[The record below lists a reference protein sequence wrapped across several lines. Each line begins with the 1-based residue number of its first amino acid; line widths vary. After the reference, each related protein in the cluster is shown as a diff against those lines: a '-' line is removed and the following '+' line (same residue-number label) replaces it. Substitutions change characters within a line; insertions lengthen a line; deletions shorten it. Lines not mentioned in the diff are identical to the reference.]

1 MRLPTAVSLFLLLA
15 IYSGMSQANVE
26 EALRN
31 ITEHLILD
39 GDGQLPTGGVVY
51 QPAIIEAF
59 YSDDNYQPVWVD
71 REQAVRVL
79 EVLAGAAEDGLDPED
94 YHYTSLKAMLDQSDV
109 NWATGGRSR
118 ALFDILLSDGVI
130 LYIRHLSQGKV
141 DPRQMDP
148 SFNYS
153 RLEFNPTDISTALRT
168 AVSEDTIDD
177 IMEQAR
183 PQQGFYQQMKTALAN
198 YRDLASRETFLDIP
212 DDVVLKPG
220 NDHVNV
226 LALRQRLVETGH
238 LDSGS
243 EASTLFDEQLEEAVR
258 HFQKDNDLDVDSIV
272 GKQSYAL
279 MNLSWAD
286 RVDALRLNMDRLRWI
301 YRDISDDVIVV
312 NIAGFE
318 LYYLRDNALVWD
330 TPVMTG
336 TIQHQ
341 TPVFTERLKYLEFNP
356 TWTVPRSIIRR
367 SLFPKFSANPQYVVD
382 NNYDLIDRDGRD
394 VDPLAIDWSAYSD
407 RNFPYGVV
415 QQPGENNALGRVK
428 FIFPNQHAI
437 YLHDTPSRALFSRSS
452 RAFSAGCVRVKNPL
466 QFAEILLDDPDKWS
480 LQQIRDLVASGKP
493 KERVYLPRKVDVMLL
508 YWTTSP
514 TSDGGV
520 QFHPDVYNKDPAML
534 AALNAPPPIH

>member
-1 MRLPTAVSLFLLLA
+1 MRLSTAAGFFLLLA
-15 IYSGMSQANVE
+15 IYCGVAQANVE
-26 EALRN
+26 ESLRN

-51 QPAIIEAF
+51 QPAIIEQF
-59 YSDDNYQPVWVD
+59 YSENNYQPVWID

-79 EVLAGAAEDGLDPED
+79 GILAGAAEDGLNPED
-94 YHYTSLKAMLDQSDV
+94 YHYTTLKTMLDKSDV
-109 NWATGGRSR
+109 SWTTGNRSS
-118 ALFDILLSDGVI
+118 ALFDVLLSDGVI

-141 DPRQMDP
+141 DPRRMDP

-153 RLEFNPTDISTALRT
+153 RLEFEPTKVSTALRR
-168 AVSEDTIDD
+168 AVSEDTIED
-177 IMEQAR
+177 IMEEVR
-183 PQQGFYQQMKTALAN
+183 PQQRFYHQMKKALAS
-198 YRDLASRETFLDIP
+198 YRDLAAGEAFVDIP

-220 NDHVNV
+220 NDHANV
-226 LALRQRLVETGH
+226 LALRKRLVETGQ
-238 LDSGS
+238 LDPASKS
-243 EASTLFDEQLEEAVR
+243 STLFDEQLEKAVR
-258 HFQKDNDLDVDSIV
+258 RFQKDNDLDVDGIV
-272 GKQSYAL
+272 GKQSYTL
-279 MNLSWAD
+279 LNMSWAD

-301 YRDISDDVIVV
+301 YRDISDDLIVV

-330 TPVMTG
+330 APVMTG

-341 TPVFTERLKYLEFNP
+341 TPVFTEHLKYLEFNP

-367 SLFPKFSANPQYVVD
+367 SLFPKFSGNPQYVVD
-382 NNYDLIDRDGRD
+382 NNYHLIDRDGQAT
-394 VDPLAIDWSAYSD
+394 DPLSIDWSAYNGS
-407 RNFPYGVV
+407 NFPYGVV

-428 FIFPNQHAI
+428 FIFPNKHAI

-452 RAFSAGCVRVKNPL
+452 RAFSSGCVRVQNPL

-480 LQQIRDLVASGKP
+480 LQQIRDLVASGRP
-493 KERVYLPRKVDVMLL
+493 KERVYLPRTVDVMLM

-520 QFHPDVYNKDPAML
+520 QFHPDIYSKDPAML
-534 AALNAPPPIH
+534 TALNAPPPIY

>member
-1 MRLPTAVSLFLLLA
+1 MRLPAATSLFLLLA
-15 IYSGMSQANVE
+15 IYSGAVQASVE

-39 GDGQLPTGGVVY
+39 GDGQLPTGGVVF

-59 YSDDNYQPVWVD
+59 YSEDNYQSVWND

-79 EVLAGAAEDGLDPED
+79 DILAGAAEDGLNPED
-94 YHYTSLKAMLDQSDV
+94 YHYATLQTMLDENELS
-109 NWATGGRSR
+109 WTTGNRSR
-118 ALFDILLSDGVI
+118 ALFDVLLSDGVI

-153 RLEFNPTDISTALRT
+153 RLEFEPTKISTALRR
-168 AVSEDTIDD
+168 AVSEDTIDR
-177 IMEQAR
+177 IMEDLR
-183 PQQGFYQQMKTALAN
+183 PQQRFYQQMTTALAS
-198 YRDLASRETFLDIP
+198 YRDLAASEAFVNIP

-220 NDHVNV
+220 NDHANV
-226 LALRQRLVETGH
+226 LALRKRLVGSGQ
-238 LDSGS
+238 LDPAFES
-243 EASTLFDEQLEEAVR
+243 STLFDTQLEAAVR
-258 HFQKDNDLDVDSIV
+258 RFQKDNDLDVDGIV

-279 MNLSWAD
+279 LNLSWAD
-286 RVDALRLNMDRLRWI
+286 RVDALRLNMDRLRWV
-301 YRDISDDVIVV
+301 YRDISDDLILV

-318 LYYLRDNALVWD
+318 LYYIRDNALIWD
-330 TPVMTG
+330 SPVMTG

-341 TPVFTERLKYLEFNP
+341 TPVFTEQLKYLEFNP
-356 TWTVPRSIIRR
+356 TWTVPRSIISR
-367 SLFPKFSANPQYVVD
+367 SLFPKFTANPQYAVD
-382 NNYDLIDRDGRD
+382 NNYQLTDRNGQKA
-394 VDPLAIDWSAYSD
+394 DPLAIDWSAYNSS
-407 RNFPYGVV
+407 NFPYSVV

-466 QFAEILLDDPDKWS
+466 QFAEILLDDPDKWP
-480 LQQIRDLVASGKP
+480 LQKIRDLVASDKT
-493 KERVYLPRKVDVMLL
+493 KERVYLPRKVDVMLM
-508 YWTTSP
+508 YWTASP

-520 QFHPDVYNKDPAML
+520 QFHPDIYNKDPAML
-534 AALNAPPPIH
+534 RALNAPPPVY

>member
-1 MRLPTAVSLFLLLA
+1 MRLSTAAGFFLLLA
-15 IYSGMSQANVE
+15 IYCGVAQANVE
-26 EALRN
+26 ESLRN

-51 QPAIIEAF
+51 QPAIIEQF
-59 YSDDNYQPVWVD
+59 YSENNYQPVWID

-79 EVLAGAAEDGLDPED
+79 GILAGAAEDGLNPED
-94 YHYTSLKAMLDQSDV
+94 YHYTTLKTMLDKSDV
-109 NWATGGRSR
+109 SWTTGNRSS
-118 ALFDILLSDGVI
+118 ALFDVLLSDGVI

-141 DPRQMDP
+141 DPRRMDP

-153 RLEFNPTDISTALRT
+153 RLEFEPTKVSTALRR
-168 AVSEDTIDD
+168 AVSEDTIED
-177 IMEQAR
+177 IMEEVR
-183 PQQGFYQQMKTALAN
+183 PQQRFYHQMKKALAS
-198 YRDLASRETFLDIP
+198 YRDLAAGEAFVDIP

-220 NDHVNV
+220 NDHANV
-226 LALRQRLVETGH
+226 LALRKRLVETGQ
-238 LDSGS
+238 LDPASKS
-243 EASTLFDEQLEEAVR
+243 STLFDEQLEKAVR
-258 HFQKDNDLDVDSIV
+258 RFQKDNDLDVDGIV
-272 GKQSYAL
+272 GKQSYTL
-279 MNLSWAD
+279 LNMSWAD

-301 YRDISDDVIVV
+301 YRDISDDLIVV

-330 TPVMTG
+330 APVMTG

-341 TPVFTERLKYLEFNP
+341 TPVFTEHLKYLEFNP

-382 NNYDLIDRDGRD
+382 NNYHLIDRDGQAT
-394 VDPLAIDWSAYSD
+394 DPLSIDWSAYNGS
-407 RNFPYGVV
+407 NFPYGVV

-428 FIFPNQHAI
+428 FIFPNKHAI

-452 RAFSAGCVRVKNPL
+452 RAFSSGCVRVQNPL

-480 LQQIRDLVASGKP
+480 LQQIRDLVASGRP
-493 KERVYLPRKVDVMLL
+493 KERVYLPRTVDVMLM

-520 QFHPDVYNKDPAML
+520 QFHPDIYSKDPAML
-534 AALNAPPPIH
+534 TALNAPPPIY

>member
-1 MRLPTAVSLFLLLA
+1 MRLPTAVSLFLLLG
-15 IYSGMSQANVE
+15 IYSGMSQAKVE

-79 EVLAGAAEDGLDPED
+79 EVLAGAAEDGLNPED

-153 RLEFNPTDISTALRT
+153 RLEFNPANISTALRT

-226 LALRQRLVETGH
+226 LALRQRLVETSH

-258 HFQKDNDLDVDSIV
+258 RFQKDNDLDVDSIV

-279 MNLSWAD
+279 LNLSWAD

-382 NNYDLIDRDGRD
+382 NNYDLIDRDGQD

-514 TSDGGV
+514 TSDGRV

-534 AALNAPPPIH
+534 AALNAPPPIY

>member
-1 MRLPTAVSLFLLLA
+1 MRLPTAVSLFLLLG
-15 IYSGMSQANVE
+15 IYSGMSQAKVE

-79 EVLAGAAEDGLDPED
+79 EVLAGAAEDGLNPED

-109 NWATGGRSR
+109 NWATGSLSR

-153 RLEFNPTDISTALRT
+153 RLEFNPANISTALRT

-183 PQQGFYQQMKTALAN
+183 PRQGFYQQMKMALAN

-238 LDSGS
+238 LNSGS
-243 EASTLFDEQLEEAVR
+243 KASTLFDEQLEEAVR
-258 HFQKDNDLDVDSIV
+258 RFQKDNDLDVDSIV

-279 MNLSWAD
+279 LNLSWAD

-382 NNYDLIDRDGRD
+382 NNYDLIDRDGQD

-514 TSDGGV
+514 TSDGRV

-534 AALNAPPPIH
+534 AALNAPPPIY

>member
-1 MRLPTAVSLFLLLA
+1 MRLPAATSLFLLLA
-15 IYSGMSQANVE
+15 IYSGAVQASVE

-39 GDGQLPTGGVVY
+39 GDGQLPTGGVVF

-59 YSDDNYQPVWVD
+59 YSEDNYQSVWND

-79 EVLAGAAEDGLDPED
+79 DILAGAAEDGLNPED
-94 YHYTSLKAMLDQSDV
+94 YHYATLQTMLDENELS
-109 NWATGGRSR
+109 WTTGNRSR
-118 ALFDILLSDGVI
+118 ALFDVLLSDGVI

-153 RLEFNPTDISTALRT
+153 RLEFEPTKISTALRR
-168 AVSEDTIDD
+168 AVSEDTIDR
-177 IMEQAR
+177 IMEDLR
-183 PQQGFYQQMKTALAN
+183 PQQRFYQQMTTALAS
-198 YRDLASRETFLDIP
+198 YRDLAAGEAFVDIP

-220 NDHVNV
+220 NDHANV
-226 LALRQRLVETGH
+226 LALRKRLVGSGQ
-238 LDSGS
+238 LDPAFES
-243 EASTLFDEQLEEAVR
+243 STLFDTQLEAAVR
-258 HFQKDNDLDVDSIV
+258 RFQKDNDLDVDGIV

-279 MNLSWAD
+279 LNLSWAD
-286 RVDALRLNMDRLRWI
+286 RVDALRLNMDRLRWV
-301 YRDISDDVIVV
+301 YRDISDDLILV

-318 LYYLRDNALVWD
+318 LYYIRDNALIWD
-330 TPVMTG
+330 SPVMTG

-341 TPVFTERLKYLEFNP
+341 TPVFTEQLKYLEFN
-356 TWTVPRSIIRR
+356 
-367 SLFPKFSANPQYVVD
+367 
-382 NNYDLIDRDGRD
+382 
-394 VDPLAIDWSAYSD
+394 WSAYNSS
-407 RNFPYGVV
+407 NFPYSVV

-466 QFAEILLDDPDKWS
+466 QFAEILLDDPDKWP
-480 LQQIRDLVASGKP
+480 LQKIRDLVASDKT
-493 KERVYLPRKVDVMLL
+493 KERVYLPRKVDVMLM
-508 YWTTSP
+508 YWTASP

-520 QFHPDVYNKDPAML
+520 QFHPDIYNKDPAML
-534 AALNAPPPIH
+534 RALNAPPPVY

>member
-1 MRLPTAVSLFLLLA
+1 MRLSTAAGFFLLLA
-15 IYSGMSQANVE
+15 IYCGVAQANVE
-26 EALRN
+26 ESLRN

-51 QPAIIEAF
+51 QPAIIEEF
-59 YSDDNYQPVWVD
+59 YSENNYQPVWID

-79 EVLAGAAEDGLDPED
+79 GILAGAAEDGLNPED
-94 YHYTSLKAMLDQSDV
+94 YHYATLKTMLDKSDV
-109 NWATGGRSR
+109 SWTTGNRSS
-118 ALFDILLSDGVI
+118 ALFDVLLSDGVI

-141 DPRQMDP
+141 DPRLMDP

-153 RLEFNPTDISTALRT
+153 RLEFEPTKVSTALRR
-168 AVSEDTIDD
+168 AVSEDTIED
-177 IMEQAR
+177 IMEEVR
-183 PQQGFYQQMKTALAN
+183 PQQRFYHQMKTALAS
-198 YRDLASRETFLDIP
+198 YRDLAAGEAFVDIP

-220 NDHVNV
+220 NDHANV
-226 LALRQRLVETGH
+226 LALRKRLVETGQ
-238 LDSGS
+238 LDPASKS
-243 EASTLFDEQLEEAVR
+243 STLFDEQLEEAVR
-258 HFQKDNDLDVDSIV
+258 RFQKDNDLDVDGIV
-272 GKQSYAL
+272 GKQSYTL
-279 MNLSWAD
+279 LNMSWAD

-301 YRDISDDVIVV
+301 YRDISDDLIVV

-318 LYYLRDNALVWD
+318 LYYLRDNVLVWD
-330 TPVMTG
+330 APVMTG

-341 TPVFTERLKYLEFNP
+341 TPVFTEHLKYLEFNP

-382 NNYDLIDRDGRD
+382 NNYHLIDRDGQAT
-394 VDPLAIDWSAYSD
+394 DPMAIDWSAYNGS
-407 RNFPYGVV
+407 NFPYGVV

-428 FIFPNQHAI
+428 FIFPNKHAI

-452 RAFSAGCVRVKNPL
+452 RAFSSGCVRVKNPL

-480 LQQIRDLVASGKP
+480 LQQIRDLVASGRP
-493 KERVYLPRKVDVMLL
+493 KERVYLRRTVDVMLM

-520 QFHPDVYNKDPAML
+520 QFHPDIYSKDAAML
-534 AALNAPPPIH
+534 AALNASPPVY

>member
-15 IYSGMSQANVE
+15 IYSSMSQANVE

-79 EVLAGAAEDGLDPED
+79 EVLAGAAEDGLNPED

-153 RLEFNPTDISTALRT
+153 RLEFNPANISTALRT

-226 LALRQRLVETGH
+226 LALRQRLVETSH

-243 EASTLFDEQLEEAVR
+243 KASTLFDEQLEEAVR
-258 HFQKDNDLDVDSIV
+258 RFQKDNDLDVDSIV

-279 MNLSWAD
+279 LNLSWAD

-382 NNYDLIDRDGRD
+382 NNYDLIDRDGQD

-514 TSDGGV
+514 TSDGRV

-534 AALNAPPPIH
+534 AALNAPPPIY